1 MVGRSLICSR
11 NSKKIIAA
19 RGEWGRRRVGRD
31 EAGETRP
38 GKTGHGEKGDFI
50 LSAVGNLWKI

>member
-11 NSKKIIAA
+11 NSKKISVA
-19 RGEWGRRRVGRD
+19 RGEWGRGRVGRD

-38 GKTGHGEKGDFI
+38 GKAGHDEEGDFI
-50 LSAVGNLWKI
+50 LSAMGNLWNI